1 MSFALAIPLIGKV
14 IERIFPDPTQQ
25 AEAKLKVLELQQ
37 SGDLAELEAETKLA
51 FGQIEVNREE
61 AKSGSLFV
69 SGWRPAVGWICA
81 AGVGWNFIIQPLMK
95 WAAFALGADLV
106 DAPELDIGDLM
117 VLLGGM
123 LGLGTLR
130 TAEKIKDVARAKL

>member
-1 MSFALAIPLIGKV
+1 MSFALALPLIGKV
-14 IERIFPDPTQQ
+14 IERIFPDPAQR
-25 AEAKLKVLELQQ
+25 AEANLKLIELQQ

-61 AKSGSLFV
+61 AKNASIFV

-81 AGVGWNFIIQPLMK
+81 AGVGWNFLAQPLLK
-95 WAAFALGADLV
+95 WGAFAFGADLQ
-106 DAPELDIGDLM
+106 DAPELDIGDLL